1 MGVDQA
7 HYRRAM
13 RKASFR
19 LLPFLCLCYGVSFLD
34 RVNVGFAALAMN
46 ADLGFTASVFGFGA
60 GIFFVGYILFEVPSN
75 LLLERVGARR
85 WIARIMVSWGLI
97 AAAMSLVNGPISFYV
112 MRFLLGV
119 AEAGFFPG
127 IILYLT
133 FWFPAPERARIVSLF
148 MAAVPIS
155 AVIGAPISGA
165 LLGFDGLGG
174 LKGWQWLFLIE
185 GVPAILLGIAAWFL
199 LDERPQEAKWLT
211 KAESRALSGLLAVE
225 AKAAKAA
232 GFAELRQGLT
242 QPRVLVLGFLYF
254 CIVVG
259 LYGIGFWMPQVIQS
273 YGLTP
278 LQIGLLTAIP
288 YLFASG
294 DMVLWGWHSD
304 LTGERTWHVALP
316 LLVAAAAFAAS
327 ALSLP
332 LAPMMLALTVAT
344 IGIYAAI
351 GTFWSLPTT
360 LLTGTAAAAG
370 LALINSM
377 GNAGG
382 LVGPFVV
389 GVMKDATGTF
399 TTGLL
404 FLAGALAVGGGVA
417 ILFGHDA
424 ASSARQRTSPRRPAR
439 KRRG

>member
-133 FWFPAPERARIVSLF
+133 FWFPALERARIVSLF

-211 KAESRALSGLLAVE
+211 TAERRALSGLLAAE
-225 AKAAKAA
+225 TKAAKAA

-304 LTGERTWHVALP
+304 LTGERSWHVTLP

-344 IGIYAAI
+344 IGIYGAI

-417 ILFGHDA
+417 IFF
-424 ASSARQRTSPRRPAR
+424 RP
-439 KRRG
+439 